1 MKAITSYVKG
11 TNDILNKMNATSKLP
26 KGAYLVTMDERSLY
40 TNISISQ
47 VIAMTKRKLE
57 NRFTQISQTHKS

>member
-11 TNDILNKMNATSKLP
+11 TNDILNKIKATSKLP
-26 KGAYLVTMDERSLY
+26 KRAYLVTMDERSLY